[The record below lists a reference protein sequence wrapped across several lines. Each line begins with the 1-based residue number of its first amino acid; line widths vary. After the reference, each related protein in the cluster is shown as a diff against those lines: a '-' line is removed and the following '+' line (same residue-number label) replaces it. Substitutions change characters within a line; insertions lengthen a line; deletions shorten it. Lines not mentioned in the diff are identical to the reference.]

1 MVSTTDNDT
10 ELKDLLWRKGLTN
23 DLPLGKDAKAPRS
36 KPEKSNHRS
45 GFPRQPMPKGFWHW
59 SAQENG
65 SRTGSALRRPDVIVK
80 QESNPSTKRAS
91 EAPGFASNKRL
102 CGPEREPHRLSPIAR
117 KPENVGSSRMSSPS
131 MGGGFL
137 HAPSEQLSA
146 NFTKLLEEQ
155 QKQNAKQSIRIA
167 ELEEAVRA
175 KDAALEQRAETLRQ
189 SNEALSWTQR
199 FEQQAHLLGER
210 ITELGKKVAA
220 RDAELE
226 V

>member
-1 MVSTTDNDT
+1 
-10 ELKDLLWRKGLTN
+10 
-23 DLPLGKDAKAPRS
+23 
-36 KPEKSNHRS
+36 
-45 GFPRQPMPKGFWHW
+45 
-59 SAQENG
+59 
-65 SRTGSALRRPDVIVK
+65 
-80 QESNPSTKRAS
+80 
-91 EAPGFASNKRL
+91 
-102 CGPEREPHRLSPIAR
+102 
-117 KPENVGSSRMSSPS
+117 